1 VKMSSEAP
9 PPPPPSPLKEHSGD
23 PLSPSPSPLKSCD
36 GEPSQQ
42 QDFHPMDP
50 GKRASLIL
58 QSPSFREELDSLIQE
73 QMKKGNNSS
82 NLWALRQIGDFLASQ
97 GAPATLPV
105 SPSSLMVIPINDLH
119 GTDPTTLAKGERL
132 MRCKLT
138 SVYRLLDLYGW
149 SQLARTYLTLRVS
162 KEQDHFLIVP
172 QGLSYSEV
180 TASSLVKVNVL
191 GELVEKG
198 STALEVDRAGFRLHS
213 AIYSARPDVRCL
225 IHLHTPATAAVS
237 AMKCGILPV
246 SHEALLVGEAAYF
259 SYNGDVEGEEDRVE
273 LQKSLGPT
281 CKVLVLR
288 NHGVLALGESV
299 EEAFYRIYH
308 IQSACEIQVSALC
321 SAGGVDN
328 LILLDRE
335 RQRPHQAGSVGWAGS
350 TFGPMQ
356 KCRAGEHEFEAL
368 MRTLDNLGYRTGYA
382 YRHPVLQGRS
392 KPRSEVQIPATVTAF
407 SFEEEPVPRS
417 APRHHAQRQQ
427 HEKTRWLNTPNTYLR
442 ISQSEGS
449 PGTKTTWLRAE
460 EAKPSSGSAIKT
472 ENPNLFVPL
481 FTDPRE
487 VLETRNKIR
496 EQNRQ
501 DMKSAGPQ
509 SQLLASVITDKSRS
523 PSADTEL
530 AHAAGLTD
538 PGGEP
543 ETAVPDPE
551 TPNPF
556 NQLTDRELEEYREE
570 VQKKQRGRQD
580 GADDPLADEGVPS
593 PSKSPPPPPSK
604 SPPASPTKSQ
614 TASPTKSSADKDS
627 KTKDVSKTTP
637 DGQNKQPEQKP
648 AVVLNGKEEDQT
660 VEQELSKGMK
670 ELSTQGETGK
680 TDSVPP
686 GAPTLSPEGS
696 PSKSPSKKKKKFKAP
711 SFLKKSK
718 KKEKAES

>member
-1 VKMSSEAP
+1 MAVGRLPPASILRTPEAELMQDVLSDTCGVGVVPFPATVIKLKRGPAGEYRSTEDWRDIVKRRHLANA
-9 PPPPPSPLKEHSGD
+9 KERQR
-23 PLSPSPSPLKSCD
+23 SCD
-36 GEPSQQ
+36 GDPPQQ

-58 QSPSFREELDSLIQE
+58 QSP
-73 QMKKGNNSS
+73 
-82 NLWALRQIGDFLASQ
+82 
-97 GAPATLPV
+97 
-105 SPSSLMVIPINDLH
+105 
-119 GTDPTTLAKGERL
+119 
-132 MRCKLT
+132 
-138 SVYRLLDLYGW
+138 
-149 SQLARTYLTLRVS
+149 LRVS

-180 TASSLVKVNVL
+180 TASSL
-191 GELVEKG
+191 
-198 STALEVDRAGFRLHS
+198 
-213 AIYSARPDVRCL
+213 
-225 IHLHTPATAAVS
+225 VS

-350 TFGPMQ
+350 TFGLMQ

-449 PGTKTTWLRAE
+449 PGTKTT
-460 EAKPSSGSAIKT
+460 
-472 ENPNLFVPL
+472 
-481 FTDPRE
+481 
-487 VLETRNKIR
+487 IR

-530 AHAAGLTD
+530 AHAAWLTD

-543 ETAVPDPE
+543 KTAVPDPE

-580 GADDPLADEGVPS
+580 GADDQLADEGVPS
-593 PSKSPPPPPSK
+593 PSKSPPTSPSK

-686 GAPTLSPEGS
+686 VAPTLSPEGS

>member
-1 VKMSSEAP
+1 
-9 PPPPPSPLKEHSGD
+9 
-23 PLSPSPSPLKSCD
+23 
-36 GEPSQQ
+36 
-42 QDFHPMDP
+42 
-50 GKRASLIL
+50 
-58 QSPSFREELDSLIQE
+58 
-73 QMKKGNNSS
+73 
-82 NLWALRQIGDFLASQ
+82 
-97 GAPATLPV
+97 
-105 SPSSLMVIPINDLH
+105 
-119 GTDPTTLAKGERL
+119 
-132 MRCKLT
+132 
-138 SVYRLLDLYGW
+138 
-149 SQLARTYLTLRVS
+149 
-162 KEQDHFLIVP
+162 
-172 QGLSYSEV
+172 
-180 TASSLVKVNVL
+180 
-191 GELVEKG
+191 
-198 STALEVDRAGFRLHS
+198 
-213 AIYSARPDVRCL
+213 
-225 IHLHTPATAAVS
+225 
-237 AMKCGILPV
+237 
-246 SHEALLVGEAAYF
+246 
-259 SYNGDVEGEEDRVE
+259 
-273 LQKSLGPT
+273 
-281 CKVLVLR
+281 
-288 NHGVLALGESV
+288 
-299 EEAFYRIYH
+299 
-308 IQSACEIQVSALC
+308 
-321 SAGGVDN
+321 
-328 LILLDRE
+328 
-335 RQRPHQAGSVGWAGS
+335 
-350 TFGPMQ
+350 MQ

-449 PGTKTTWLRAE
+449 PGTKTT
-460 EAKPSSGSAIKT
+460 
-472 ENPNLFVPL
+472 
-481 FTDPRE
+481 
-487 VLETRNKIR
+487 IR

-580 GADDPLADEGVPS
+580 GADDQLADEGVPS
-593 PSKSPPPPPSK
+593 PSKSPPTSPSK

-686 GAPTLSPEGS
+686 VAPTLSPEGS
-696 PSKSPSKKKKKFKAP
+696 PSKSPSKKKKECYR
-711 SFLKKSK
+711 
-718 KKEKAES
+718 EK